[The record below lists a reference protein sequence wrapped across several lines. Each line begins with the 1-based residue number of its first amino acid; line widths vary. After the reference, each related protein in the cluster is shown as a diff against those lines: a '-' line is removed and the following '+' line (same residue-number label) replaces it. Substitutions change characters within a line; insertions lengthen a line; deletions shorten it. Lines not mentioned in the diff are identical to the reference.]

1 MTEPIDDRYAGNEWA
16 APEPV
21 DDRRPVEVRPAD
33 GPLPGSPV
41 ALSGSPAALGSPAV
55 PDPVPDPVAI
65 PGSEA
70 SPGSVAA
77 WNSAAAP
84 GSPAALPGSPVPPTG
99 PAPEAPPIRITL
111 PPELR
116 PARGGSPTA
125 PMPSA
130 WGAPGEPPAASPA
143 WSSPAASPAASPAWS
158 SPDWGGTPGG
168 STRPGP
174 QGWSGPQNWSGTPAW
189 PNQPGGHPL
198 ASPNWSPAGGQA
210 NQGWPAGG
218 APTGVLPRTPS
229 GLFPSGPPRPT
240 YREPHPARG
249 GMIALGAGAGA
260 LWMLLFGLVAS
271 TGRGYAWWTISAGIA
286 AWLGAFVLAR
296 YGDRGV
302 AVGVAASTALGVA
315 IAGAVV
321 FADFIGGHWLLW

>member
-1 MTEPIDDRYAGNEWA
+1 MTEPIDDRHTGSEWA

-41 ALSGSPAALGSPAV
+41 ALGGSPAAFGSPATPASPAASGSPAAPGAGPVIGSGPGE
-55 PDPVPDPVAI
+55 PVA
-65 PGSEA
+65 
-70 SPGSVAA
+70 
-77 WNSAAAP
+77 
-84 GSPAALPGSPVPPTG
+84 L
-99 PAPEAPPIRITL
+99 PEAPLRITL

-116 PARGGSPTA
+116 PAQGGHATSPTA
-125 PMPSA
+125 PVPPA
-130 WGAPGEPPAASPA
+130 WGAPGEQPGAGPA
-143 WSSPAASPAASPAWS
+143 WSSPGASPAWPGPAPNPAWS
-158 SPDWGGTPGG
+158 SPDWGGSAGAG
-168 STRPGP
+168 ARSGP
-174 QGWSGPQNWSGTPAW
+174 QGWAGPQNWAGTPGW

-198 ASPNWSPAGGQA
+198 ASPSWSPAGAPA

-240 YREPHPARG
+240 YREPHPVRG
-249 GMIALGAGAGA
+249 SMIAFGAGAGA

-271 TGRGYAWWTISAGIA
+271 TARGYVWWTISAGIA
-286 AWLGAFVLAR
+286 AWLAALVLAR
-296 YGDRGV
+296 AGDRGV

-315 IAGAVV
+315 IAGSVV
-321 FADFIGGHWLLW
+321 FVRFIGGHWLLW